1 MLRLRRLNRNQEAIA
16 GIVCIGIFLIMVI
29 FMGIMIFFILS
40 NLVSIGIGLLMIVI
54 PIFLI
59 VVMAILAK
67 RYLFDKGGK

>member
-1 MLRLRRLNRNQEAIA
+1 MLRLRRLNRNQDAIA

-40 NLVSIGIGLLMIVI
+40 NLVSIGIGLLMIVL

-59 VVMAILAK
+59 VVIAILAK
-67 RYLFDKGGK
+67 KYLFEKGGK